1 MDQVS
6 LPVKPY
12 FRIGEVAE
20 ILGVETY
27 VLRYWESEFP
37 QLKPVR
43 APSRQR
49 LYRRGDVQTLLIIKD
64 LLHNQGFTIAG
75 AKKRLQELAQEQKAA
90 AATPAAAPAPAQ
102 TAPPAPP
109 TPERTTAPA
118 APEAAPSPSPDPHLK
133 AEVVDELRSLLKLL
147 S

>member
-20 ILGVETY
+20 LLGVETY

-49 LYRRGDVQTLLIIKD
+49 LYRRPDVQTLLVIKD

-75 AKKRLQELAQEQKAA
+75 AKKRLLELAQESTA
-90 AATPAAAPAPAQ
+90 AATSAATSAANAAPAP
-102 TAPPAPP
+102 
-109 TPERTTAPA
+109 PA
-118 APEAAPSPSPDPHLK
+118 APAGPPQSSAPPEEATPPPDPQLR
-133 AEVVDELRSLLKLL
+133 AEVVGELKSLLKLL
-147 S
+147 A